1 MQNLRP
7 SILLPLLFIALV
19 LWDCP
24 GARADQLAGKR
35 PNIILVLTDDQGMG
49 DLSCLGNPMLKTPHI
64 DDFYKRST
72 RLTDFH
78 VSPTCAPTRAALM
91 SGRHEF
97 RNGVTHTILMR
108 ERMALD
114 VVTLPQMLQA
124 SGYAT
129 GIFGK
134 WHLGDDEPYLPHN
147 RGFGESLI
155 HGAGGIG
162 QVTWGDF
169 PPNGKKTYYDSVLL
183 HNNKIVK
190 TEGYCTD
197 LFFDAGMSWIKEQH
211 DANKPFFAY
220 IATNA
225 PHTPNIAPKKYTQR
239 FREMGWATAKGNSP
253 AGRFGMIENIDE
265 NFGRMMQ
272 NLRDW
277 NALDNTLVIF
287 MTDNGMNYV
296 SGKKNGKQTP
306 FFTGGLR
313 GQKGTAYE
321 GGTRVPSFW
330 HWPGVLKEDVDVNA
344 LTAHIDIFKTFADL
358 ASAELPA
365 QMQELDGRSLLP
377 VLEQP
382 DSEWPDRELFVH
394 VGRWDKTHPK
404 AKTMTAAK
412 HVNCAVRTQRWR
424 FVNNSEL
431 YDITADPREKTNVSG
446 ANPEVV
452 AQLRRKYDAWW
463 DKTVPL
469 MINEGL
475 ATKRGRK
482 KLPLVERYKQ
492 ETKSN
497 PLPTWKPSIR

>member
-1 MQNLRP
+1 MHHLITAGLLNLV
-7 SILLPLLFIALV
+7 FIALV
-19 LWDCP
+19 FSDCHA
-24 GARADQLAGKR
+24 GQLAGKR

-49 DLSCLGNPMLKTPHI
+49 DLSCLGNPILNTPNI
-64 DDFYKRST
+64 DHFYKQST
-72 RLTDFH
+72 RLADFH
-78 VSPTCAPTRAALM
+78 VSPSCAPTRAAIM

-97 RNGVTHTILMR
+97 RVGVTHTILMR

-114 VVTLPQMLQA
+114 VLTLPQMLQA

-147 RGFGESLI
+147 RGFDESLI

-162 QVTWGDF
+162 QTVWGDF
-169 PPNGKKTYYDSVLL
+169 PPNGKRTYYDSVLL
-183 HNNKIVK
+183 HNNQIVQTK
-190 TEGYCTD
+190 GYCTD
-197 LFFDAGMSWIKEQH
+197 LFFDAGMNWIKGQH
-211 DANKPFFAY
+211 EANKPFFAY

-239 FREMGWATAKGNSP
+239 FKEMGWATSKNHAP
-253 AGRFGMIENIDE
+253 AGRFGMIENIDD

-272 NLRDW
+272 NLMDW
-277 NALDNTLVIF
+277 NALDNTLIIF

-296 SGKKNGKQTP
+296 SGKKNGKNAP
-306 FFTGGLR
+306 FFTAGLR
-313 GQKGTAYE
+313 GHKGTPYE

-330 HWPGVLKEDVDVNA
+330 YWPGVLKEGVDVNG
-344 LTAHIDIFKTFADL
+344 LTSHIDIFKTFADL
-358 ASAELPA
+358 VSAKLPT

-377 VLEQP
+377 LLQHP

-394 VGRWDKTHPK
+394 VGRWEEKHPQ
-404 AKTMTAAK
+404 AKNVASAK
-412 HVNCAVRTQRWR
+412 FVNCAVRTERWR

-431 YDITADPREKTNVSG
+431 YDINADPGETTDVSD

-452 AQLRRKYDAWW
+452 ARLRKKYDAWW

-469 MINEGL
+469 MVNEGL
-475 ATKRGRK
+475 TTERVRK

-492 ETKSN
+492 AIESKT
-497 PLPTWKPSIR
+497 LPTWNPSIR

>member
-7 SILLPLLFIALV
+7 SAVLPLVFIALV
-19 LWDCP
+19 LWDCT
-24 GARADQLAGKR
+24 ARADQLAGKR

-78 VSPTCAPTRAALM
+78 VSPSCAPTRAALM

-97 RNGVTHTILMR
+97 RAGVTHTILMR
-108 ERMALD
+108 ERMTLD
-114 VVTLPQMLQA
+114 VVTLPQMLQS
-124 SGYAT
+124 SGYTT

-134 WHLGDDEPYLPHN
+134 WHLGDDKAYLPHN
-147 RGFGESLI
+147 RGFDESLI
-155 HGAGGIG
+155 HGAGGVG
-162 QVTWGDF
+162 QVVWGDF
-169 PPNGKKTYYDSVLL
+169 PPNGKRTYYNSVLL
-183 HNNKIVK
+183 HNNEIVK

-211 DANKPFFAY
+211 EANKPFFAY

-239 FREMGWATAKGNSP
+239 FKEMGWADSKRHAPS
-253 AGRFGMIENIDE
+253 GRFGMIENIDE
-265 NFGRMMQ
+265 NFGRMMK
-272 NLRDW
+272 NLKDW

-296 SGKKNGKQTP
+296 SGKKNGKKTP
-306 FFTGGLR
+306 FFTAGLR
-313 GQKGTAYE
+313 GHKGTPYE

-330 HWPGVLKEDVDVNA
+330 HWPGVLKEGADVNG

-358 ASAELPA
+358 ASAKLPA

-377 VLEQP
+377 ILEQP

-394 VGRWDKTHPK
+394 VGRWEEKHPQ
-404 AKTMTAAK
+404 AKTVATAK
-412 HVNCAVRTQRWR
+412 FVNCAVRTEQWR

-431 YDITADPREKTNVSG
+431 YDINVDPGETTDVSD

-452 AQLRRKYDAWW
+452 AQLRNKYDAWW

-469 MINEGL
+469 MVNEGL
-475 ATKRGRK
+475 TTVRVRK
-482 KLPLVERYKQ
+482 NLPLVERYK
-492 ETKSN
+492 EKIKNKT
-497 PLPTWKPSIR
+497 LPTWKPSLR